1 MINLFRLPDRKLPA
15 KRRVRLHFRRCCG
28 HVSRMTTKI
37 PAPFAAAAAA
47 AAPAMQFEARMRK
60 IRGSFH
66 LALTH
71 AGTDVIIYAVMSV
84 EGMYDRMLVVALG
97 LVLIE
102 AGIWRMTQSLFP
114 NDRNF
119 RPLRKETDFF
129 ITLVRRLNR
138 AAVNAQRGSSSAV
151 HDLSQVHDEMHHS
164 VDRMLRIAG
173 LTDEDLGF
181 RHSPRKNLA
190 DDERLTA
197 RTGAAASSPDA
208 ADTDTETRSD
218 SSPGAVPAE
227 DAAAGAP
234 TAGSN
239 RRQLVSEG

>member
-1 MINLFRLPDRKLPA
+1 LQDDVRPA
-15 KRRVRLHFRRCCG
+15 HAG
-28 HVSRMTTKI
+28 GT
-37 PAPFAAAAAA
+37 
-47 AAPAMQFEARMRK
+47 ARANGNGMRK

-66 LALTH
+66 LALTI
-71 AGTDVIIYAVMSV
+71 AGTVLIIYAVMAV

-138 AAVNAQRGSSSAV
+138 AAVNAQRGSGSAV
-151 HDLSQVHDEMHHS
+151 HDLAQVHDEMHHS
-164 VDRMLRIAG
+164 VDRMFRIAG

-181 RHSPRKNLA
+181 RYSPRKNLA
-190 DDERLTA
+190 DDERL
-197 RTGAAASSPDA
+197 AAK
-208 ADTDTETRSD
+208 TRSAESEPAGTD
-218 SSPGAVPAE
+218 SIADPEPVSPVRARSA
-227 DAAAGAP
+227 
-234 TAGSN
+234 
-239 RRQLVSEG
+239 